1 MRISPSV
8 EYLNPN
14 TTHKFIQTN
23 RNHSSDHKP
32 IETMNKLSKI
42 NLNRLSK
49 IKIKPLSSGF
59 LWAIIVLAQLS
70 IYSSLKAQTVHHY
83 TISFEQAKHHEA
95 RISVEF
101 PNIDEQPFQVRMSRT
116 SPGRYAIH
124 NFAKNVYD
132 VQAYDKQGNEL
143 EIIRPNPQQW
153 DVGGHD
159 GFVRFEYTL
168 FANRGDGTYSQI
180 DETHA
185 HLNIPAT
192 FVYARNYPQ
201 RPIELDIKLPKNS
214 GWKVATQLRQLSQTL
229 YFAPDFYYFMD
240 SPIEISDYHLRERM
254 VDGQL
259 IQLALHTPASDREV
273 NEYFAKVM
281 AIVEAQ
287 REVFG
292 ELPEFDFGRYTFLS
306 CYMPQASRDGMEH
319 RNSTIVTNA
328 KPTEEPLANTSI
340 STISHEFFHAWSV
353 ERLRPVSLEP
363 FDFEEANMSGALWFA
378 EGFTSYYTNLILARA
393 GVIAP
398 DEYVEGL
405 ARTLNYV
412 MLSPGSRFFS
422 PIEMSY
428 RAPFVDAA
436 TAIDPDNNDNIF
448 ISYYS
453 YGSMLG
459 LALDLTLRT
468 ETETTLDEYMRTLWQ
483 QYGRNE
489 QPYSI
494 KDLESTLASVAGDSL
509 ADGFFARHI
518 YSSEMPD
525 LQQLLGR
532 VGVELALEND
542 NQPYL
547 GPSTRW
553 VEEDKSYEISS
564 VPQMGSPAY
573 EAGLRLGDRI
583 VSIDGLR
590 VEVNRNPNSI
600 IESKRVG
607 QVVDIDFTRWGMSKN
622 VRVEL
627 KANPRMKTERV
638 RRPSRSETVAFGE
651 WIPVE
656 Q

>member
-1 MRISPSV
+1 MNVKGFPIWLMGLAIVCAVQSTLPSV
-8 EYLNPN
+8 V
-14 TTHKFIQTN
+14 Q
-23 RNHSSDHKP
+23 
-32 IETMNKLSKI
+32 
-42 NLNRLSK
+42 
-49 IKIKPLSSGF
+49 
-59 LWAIIVLAQLS
+59 AQS
-70 IYSSLKAQTVHHY
+70 VHRY
-83 TISFEQAKHHEA
+83 AISFDQAMQHQA

-101 PNIDEQPFQVRMSRT
+101 PNIDEQPLQVRMSRT

-132 VQAYDKQGNEL
+132 VQAYDEQGNQL
-143 EIIRPNPQQW
+143 EIVRPNPQQW
-153 DVGGHD
+153 NVLGHN
-159 GFVRFEYTL
+159 GYVRFEYTL

-201 RPIELDIKLPKNS
+201 RPIELAVELPKDS
-214 GWKVATQLRQLSQTL
+214 GWKVATQLKQLSPTL
-229 YFAPDFYYFMD
+229 LYAPDFYYFMD

-287 REVFG
+287 RDVFG
-292 ELPEFDFGRYTFLS
+292 ELPEFDFGSYTFLS
-306 CYMPQASRDGMEH
+306 CYMPQASGDGMEH

-328 KPTEEPLANTSI
+328 KPMEEPLGNTSI
-340 STISHEFFHAWSV
+340 GTISHEFFHAWSV
-353 ERLRPVSLEP
+353 ERLRPISLEP

-393 GVIAP
+393 GVITP

-412 MLSPGSRFFS
+412 MLSPGSQFFN

-436 TAIDPDNNDNIF
+436 TAIDPDNNANIF

-453 YGSMLG
+453 YGSLLG

-468 ETETTLDEYMRTLWQ
+468 ETEASLDEYMRTLWQ

-494 KDLESTLASVAGDSL
+494 KDLESTLATLAGDSL
-509 ADGFFARHI
+509 ARAFFARHI

-525 LQQLLGR
+525 MQRLLSS
-532 VGVELALEND
+532 VGVELALENE
-542 NQPYL
+542 NEPYL

-553 VEEDKSYEISS
+553 MEADRAYEIISA
-564 VPQMGSPAY
+564 PQMGSPAY

-583 VSIDGLR
+583 MSVDGLR
-590 VEVNRNPNSI
+590 VESNRSPASI
-600 IESKRVG
+600 IEGKRVG
-607 QVVDIDFTRWGMSKN
+607 QQVEIAFKRWGMSKS
-622 VRVEL
+622 VSVQL

-638 RRPSRSETVAFGE
+638 RRLSRAEAVAFGE
-651 WIPVE
+651 WIPVG